1 MINLEIPKKFKPLA
15 SQANQVATEV
25 FRPISRKY
33 DAAEHAYPKELDM
46 LASLI
51 DGMNEGSDIGGA
63 GAAGVRR
70 EANGD
75 DDGENR
81 NGSNLSTVL
90 GIIELCWGDVGL
102 LLSMPRQGL
111 GNSAIASVATE
122 EQLEHYG
129 GKWAAMAI
137 TEPEAGSDS
146 AAIRTTAELDGDEYV
161 LNGEKIFVTSGDRAD
176 LIVVWATL
184 DRSKGR
190 AAIKSFIVE
199 RDNPGLKLDR
209 LEHKL
214 GIRASDTANFTLQD
228 CRVPKEALL
237 GDPEV
242 DGKKGFAGAMQTFDN
257 TRPLV
262 AAMAVGVARA
272 ALEETRERLAEAGR
286 RGRLRHPR
294 PLPAR
299 RRGALPGDGG
309 RLRGGLAADPAGR
322 LDGRQRQ
329 AQLAAGLD
337 GQGQG
342 RPHLRRRRPRL
353 RRALRQRRLRRERAA
368 REVGPRREDPRH
380 LRGDPADP
388 AADRR
393 PPAARQELAANCGNR
408 RGSGCPSPET
418 VAAGAARL
426 SVRRGTTRQATRS
439 PEGIGRGPPPIFVRQ
454 TAGREPDR
462 GLDGAS
468 PASRLGI
475 VAVDARG
482 RTGGTGTSAN

>member
-1 MINLEIPKKFKPLA
+1 MINHEIPKKFKPLA

-33 DAAEHAYPKELDM
+33 DEAEHSYPKELDM

-70 EANGD
+70 EES
-75 DDGENR
+75 DGSAENR

-122 EQLEHYG
+122 QQLKHYG

-184 DRSKGR
+184 DRAKGR

-242 DGKKGFAGAMQTFDN
+242 KEKGFAGVMETFDN

-272 ALEETRERLAEAGR
+272 ALEETRKRLEEAGVEIDYDT
-286 RGRLRHPR
+286 
-294 PLPAR
+294 PA
-299 RRGALPGDGG
+299 LSQS
-309 RLRGGLAADPAGR
+309 AAAARYLEMESDYEASHLLTLQAAWMADNGKPNSLQASMAKAKAGR
-322 LDGRQRQ
+322 ACVDITLGCVELCGVVGYTENELLEKWARDAKILDLFEGTQQ
-329 AQLAAGLD
+329 IQLLI
-337 GQGQG
+337 
-342 RPHLRRRRPRL
+342 
-353 RRALRQRRLRRERAA
+353 
-368 REVGPRREDPRH
+368 V
-380 LRGDPADP
+380 
-388 AADRR
+388 
-393 PPAARQELAANCGNR
+393 ARQLLGKSSSELR
-408 RGSGCPSPET
+408 
-418 VAAGAARL
+418 
-426 SVRRGTTRQATRS
+426 
-439 PEGIGRGPPPIFVRQ
+439 
-454 TAGREPDR
+454 
-462 GLDGAS
+462 
-468 PASRLGI
+468 
-475 VAVDARG
+475 
-482 RTGGTGTSAN
+482 

>member
-1 MINLEIPKKFKPLA
+1 MTINLEIPKKFKPLV

-33 DAAEHAYPKELDM
+33 DEAEHAYPKELDM

-51 DGMNEGSDIGGA
+51 DGMNEGSDAGA

-70 EANGD
+70 EKS

-122 EQLEHYG
+122 EQLKKYG

-176 LIVVWATL
+176 LIVVWASL

-242 DGKKGFAGAMQTFDN
+242 KEKGFAGVMETFDN

-262 AAMAVGVARA
+262 AAMAVGVTRA
-272 ALEETRERLAEAGR
+272 ALEETRKCLKEAGVKVDYDK
-286 RGRLRHPR
+286 
-294 PLPAR
+294 PA
-299 RRGALPGDGG
+299 LSQH
-309 RLRGGLAADPAGR
+309 AAAARFLEMEADYEAAWLLTLQAAWMADNSKPNSLQASMAKAKAGR
-322 LDGRQRQ
+322 TCVDVTLGCVELCGSVGYGENELLEKWARDSKILDIFEGTQQ
-329 AQLAAGLD
+329 IQLLI
-337 GQGQG
+337 
-342 RPHLRRRRPRL
+342 
-353 RRALRQRRLRRERAA
+353 
-368 REVGPRREDPRH
+368 V
-380 LRGDPADP
+380 
-388 AADRR
+388 
-393 PPAARQELAANCGNR
+393 ARQLLKKTSSELR
-408 RGSGCPSPET
+408 
-418 VAAGAARL
+418 
-426 SVRRGTTRQATRS
+426 
-439 PEGIGRGPPPIFVRQ
+439 
-454 TAGREPDR
+454 
-462 GLDGAS
+462 
-468 PASRLGI
+468 
-475 VAVDARG
+475 
-482 RTGGTGTSAN
+482 

>member
-1 MINLEIPKKFKPLA
+1 MINLETPKKFQPLV
-15 SQANQVATEV
+15 SQAHQVATEV

-33 DAAEHAYPKELDM
+33 DEAEHAYPKELDM

-70 EANGD
+70 EKSNE
-75 DDGENR
+75 DGGNR
-81 NGSNLSTVL
+81 NGSNMSTVL

-102 LLSMPRQGL
+102 LLTMPRQGL
-111 GNSAIASVATE
+111 GNSAIASVASE

-176 LIVVWATL
+176 LIVVWASL

-214 GIRASDTANFTLQD
+214 GIRASDTANFILQD

-242 DGKKGFAGAMQTFDN
+242 NVEKGFAGAMQTFDN

-262 AAMAVGVARA
+262 AGMAVGVTRA
-272 ALEETRERLAEAGR
+272 ALEETRERLAEAGVEIDYD
-286 RGRLRHPR
+286 R
-294 PLPAR
+294 PAFAQHAAAAR
-299 RRGALPGDGG
+299 FLEMEADYE
-309 RLRGGLAADPAGR
+309 AAYLLTLHAAWMADNSKPNSLQASMAKAKAGR
-322 LDGRQRQ
+322 TCVDVTLGCVELCGSVGYAENELLEKWSRDAKILDIFEGTQQ
-329 AQLAAGLD
+329 IQLLI
-337 GQGQG
+337 
-342 RPHLRRRRPRL
+342 
-353 RRALRQRRLRRERAA
+353 
-368 REVGPRREDPRH
+368 V
-380 LRGDPADP
+380 
-388 AADRR
+388 
-393 PPAARQELAANCGNR
+393 ARQLLGKSSAELR
-408 RGSGCPSPET
+408 
-418 VAAGAARL
+418 
-426 SVRRGTTRQATRS
+426 
-439 PEGIGRGPPPIFVRQ
+439 
-454 TAGREPDR
+454 
-462 GLDGAS
+462 
-468 PASRLGI
+468 
-475 VAVDARG
+475 
-482 RTGGTGTSAN
+482 

>member
-1 MINLEIPKKFKPLA
+1 MINLEIPKKFKPLVG
-15 SQANQVATEV
+15 QANQVATEV

-33 DAAEHAYPKELDM
+33 DEAEHAYPKELDM

-51 DGMNEGSDIGGA
+51 DGMNEGSDMGGA

-70 EANGD
+70 ESGGEV
-75 DDGENR
+75 GENR

-90 GIIELCWGDVGL
+90 GIVELCWGDVGL

-122 EQLEHYG
+122 EQLKRYG

-146 AAIRTTAELDGDEYV
+146 AAIRTTAELDGEEYV
-161 LNGEKIFVTSGDRAD
+161 LNGEKIFVTSGDRAE

-237 GDPEV
+237 GDPDVNAE
-242 DGKKGFAGAMQTFDN
+242 KGFAGAMQTFDN

-272 ALEETRERLAEAGR
+272 ALEETR
-286 RGRLRHPR
+286 
-294 PLPAR
+294 
-299 RRGALPGDGG
+299 
-309 RLRGGLAADPAGR
+309 
-322 LDGRQRQ
+322 
-329 AQLAAGLD
+329 
-337 GQGQG
+337 
-342 RPHLRRRRPRL
+342 
-353 RRALRQRRLRRERAA
+353 
-368 REVGPRREDPRH
+368 
-380 LRGDPADP
+380 
-388 AADRR
+388 
-393 PPAARQELAANCGNR
+393 
-408 RGSGCPSPET
+408 
-418 VAAGAARL
+418 ARL
-426 SVRRGTTRQATRS
+426 SEAGVEVDYDRPALSQHAAAARFLEMEADYEAAWLLTLHAAWMADNAKPNSLQAS
-439 PEGIGRGPPPIFVRQ
+439 MAKAK
-454 TAGREPDR
+454 AGRTCVEVTLGCVELCGSVGYGENELLEKWARDSKI
-462 GLDGAS
+462 LDIFEGTQQIQ
-468 PASRLGI
+468 LLI
-475 VAVDARG
+475 VARQLLG
-482 RTGGTGTSAN
+482 KNSSELR